1 MVDKIMKQK
10 DLEIILT
17 NLLNFSEPK
26 LFLEQYQIPPRLAA
40 MITWRAYQLG
50 DIENKIVAD
59 FCCGTG
65 LFAIAAKIL
74 GAKEV
79 YGVEVDEDALELA
92 KQNSK
97 SVDAKINF
105 ILGDVREIQMK
116 FDTILMNSPF
126 GIRGEIKDKEF
137 LIAALQK
144 SNVCYSLHLHQE
156 NNIQFLSQLVKKNG
170 KDVKEVIKAEFEIPK
185 MYRFHKKRYH
195 IIHVAILRS
204 V

>member
-1 MVDKIMKQK
+1 MKQK

>member
-1 MVDKIMKQK
+1 MKQK

-17 NLLNFSEPK
+17 NLLNFNEPK
-26 LFLEQYQIPPRLAA
+26 IFLEQYQIPPRLAA

-50 DIENKIVAD
+50 DIENKLVAD

-79 YGVEVDEDALELA
+79 YGVEIDEDALNLA

-97 SVDAKINF
+97 NVDAKINF
-105 ILGDVREIQMK
+105 IQGDVREIQMK

-126 GIRGEIKDKEF
+126 GIRGEVRDKEF
-137 LIAALQK
+137 LIAGLKK

-156 NNIQFLSQLVKKNG
+156 GNIRFLTQLVKKHG

-195 IIHVAILRS
+195 VIQVAILRS
-204 V
+204 S

>member
-1 MVDKIMKQK
+1 MKQK

-17 NLLNFSEPK
+17 NLLNFKEPK
-26 LFLEQYQIPPRLAA
+26 IFLEQYQIPPRLAA

-65 LFAIAAKIL
+65 LLAIAAKIL

-79 YGVEVDEDALELA
+79 YGIEIDEDALELA

-97 SVDAKINF
+97 SADAKINF
-105 ILGDVREIQMK
+105 IQGDVREIQMD

-126 GIRGEIKDKEF
+126 GIRGETRDKEF
-137 LIAALQK
+137 LITALQR
-144 SNVCYSLHLHQE
+144 SNVCYSLHLYQE
-156 NNIQFLSQLVKKNG
+156 NNIQFLTQLVKKNG
-170 KDVKEVIKAEFEIPK
+170 REVKEVIKAEFEIPK

-195 IIHVAILRS
+195 IIQVAILRS
-204 V
+204 F

>member
-1 MVDKIMKQK
+1 MKQK

-17 NLLNFSEPK
+17 NLLNFSDPK
-26 LFLEQYQIPPRLAA
+26 IFLEQYQIPPRLAA

-79 YGVEVDEDALELA
+79 YGIEIDEDALELA

-97 SVDAKINF
+97 SVDAEINF
-105 ILGDVREIQMK
+105 IQGDVRDIQMK

-137 LIAALQK
+137 LIAALQR

-156 NNIQFLSQLVKKNG
+156 YNIQFLTQLVKKSG

-195 IIHVAILRS
+195 IIQVAILRS
-204 V
+204 L

>member
-1 MVDKIMKQK
+1 MKQK

-17 NLLNFSEPK
+17 NLLNFREPK
-26 LFLEQYQIPPRLAA
+26 IHLEQYQIPPRLAA
-40 MITWRAYQLG
+40 MISWRAYQLG
-50 DIENKIVAD
+50 DIENKTVGD

-79 YGVEVDEDALELA
+79 YGIEIDKDALELA
-92 KQNSK
+92 KQNSE
-97 SVDAKINF
+97 SVNTKINF
-105 ILGDVREIQMK
+105 IQEDVRDIQMK

-137 LIAALQK
+137 LIAALK
-144 SNVCYSLHLHQE
+144 NSNVCYSLHLHQE
-156 NNIQFLSQLVKKNG
+156 NNIQFLTQLVKKNG
-170 KDVKEVIKAEFEIPK
+170 KDVKEIIKAEFEIPK

-195 IIHVAILRS
+195 VIQVAILRS
-204 V
+204 L